1 MERDVEAMHGYGL
14 WATFAAGHVMTNKF
28 RSHGEGA
35 TLVLSE
41 DERDILIHLFS
52 ELAFF
57 LQPDQPEPE
66 HTDPLAAMVG
76 IGTDSDAPEDPALAR
91 LLPSAYPQ
99 DREADEEFR
108 RLTQEGL
115 RQRKTASVVV
125 VLESLHTE
133 SKRVEIDAQGCQS
146 WMTALNDLRLVL
158 ATRLGITADPASQA
172 WTEEEAATD
181 QRANLLAIYDWLG
194 YLQDTLVRVL
204 SKRLA

>member
-1 MERDVEAMHGYGL
+1 
-14 WATFAAGHVMTNKF
+14 MTNKF

-133 SKRVEIDAQGCQS
+133 SKLVEIDAQGCQS

>member
-1 MERDVEAMHGYGL
+1 MA
-14 WATFAAGHVMTNKF
+14 NKF
-28 RSHGEGA
+28 RSHGDGA
-35 TLVLSE
+35 TLVIDQ
-41 DERDILIHLFS
+41 DEREVLIHLFS
-52 ELAFF
+52 ELGFF

-99 DREADEEFR
+99 DPKADEEFR

-115 RQRKTASVVV
+115 RQRKTQAVVV
-125 VLESLHTE
+125 VLECLHSE
-133 SKRVEIDAQGCQS
+133 PNRLVLDASQCQL
-146 WMTALNDLRLVL
+146 WLTALNDLRLVL
-158 ATRLGITADPASQA
+158 GTRLGVTVDPASQE

-204 SKRLA
+204 TKRLA